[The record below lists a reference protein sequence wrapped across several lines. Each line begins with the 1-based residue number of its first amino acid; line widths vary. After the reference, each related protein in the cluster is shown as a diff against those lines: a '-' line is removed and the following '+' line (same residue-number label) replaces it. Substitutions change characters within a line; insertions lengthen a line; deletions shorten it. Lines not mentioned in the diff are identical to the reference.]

1 VYHNRKLKE
10 SYAKVAQNVL
20 KNEENVYQKDTQKHT
35 YKLFSDF
42 SVSLKIFLKFQKIF
56 YCQQWENR

>member
-10 SYAKVAQNVL
+10 SYAKVARNVL
-20 KNEENVYQKDTQKHT
+20 KNEEIVYKKNTQKHT

-42 SVSLKIFLKFQKIF
+42 SISLKIFLEFEK
-56 YCQQWENR
+56 NLLLSAMGN